1 MWKGETE
8 VVVGGYFTVE
18 SPATPQLSQGAK
30 TTSSAVNHVDGMD
43 PSISVTT
50 RQMPA
55 EAHVTRRLAGAL
67 QGHQAQGKPEKPEH
81 GQQEPGR
88 PDN

>member
-1 MWKGETE
+1 M
-8 VVVGGYFTVE
+8 GGHFTVE

-30 TTSSAVNHVDGMD
+30 TTSSVVNQVDGMD

-67 QGHQAQGKPEKPEH
+67 QGHQAQGKPEKPQSTGSRRLEDLTNK
-81 GQQEPGR
+81 GSGVT
-88 PDN
+88 